1 MEKRTSEIRSHIPAS
16 KVRSFAWD
24 SKTTEN
30 TLNKL
35 GLGFDK
41 NALKDMQSFYGMDAA
56 VAGVT
61 TPTITTPIQFLQHW
75 LPDFIEVVTAAREAD
90 AIMGIDFVGNWYDES
105 IVQGVMER
113 IGQAVPYG
121 DHTDIPLSSWNVNYE
136 TRDIV
141 RFEEGIQVGL
151 LEEAR
156 AGAMNVSSQTEK
168 RAAAAESLD
177 IERNN
182 IAFFGYNEGN
192 NKTYGF
198 LNDPNLPAYVTV
210 ATNGA
215 AGSPSTNW
223 ADKTYAQIVADLRTA
238 FAALRVKTGN
248 LFKPERDA
256 SKLAISVSAMEYLN
270 VENEFGKSVI
280 DFLKQNYPNVTIE
293 SAVQLDGANGG
304 ANVFYLFAE
313 SINGKPVLRQ
323 LGVERFRLLGVEKK
337 AKVFLEDYSNATA
350 GVLVTQPI
358 GIVRYSGI

>member
-1 MEKRTSEIRSHIPAS
+1 MDRRTSEIRSHIPAS
-16 KVRSFAWD
+16 KVRSYAWTND
-24 SKTTEN
+24 TKES
-30 TLNKL
+30 TLNRL
-35 GLGFDK
+35 GIGFDK

-56 VAGVT
+56 IT
-61 TPTITTPIQFLQHW
+61 TPTVTTPIQFLQHW

-182 IAFFGYNEGN
+182 IAFYGYNEGN

-198 LNDPNLPAYVTV
+198 LNDPNLPAYTTV
-210 ATNGA
+210 A
-215 AGSPSTNW
+215 AGTSTYTTW
-223 ADKTYAQIVADLRTA
+223 ATKTYEEIVADIRTA

-256 SKLAISVSAMEYLN
+256 SKLAIAVSCMEYLN
-270 VENEFGKSVI
+270 VENQFGKSVYEFI
-280 DFLKQNYPNVTIE
+280 KQNYPNVTIE

-304 ANVFYLFAE
+304 ANVFYLMAD
-313 SINGKPVLRQ
+313 SINGKPVIRQ